1 VHYCSLENKHF
12 GQIYMQNIGAAR
24 GDKTLVM
31 SQKDFYLKTVK
42 AFGDD
47 ARRVK
52 AVLDAN
58 KLTQYKMDAEHGYI
72 QFAPAC
78 AGKLADLDM
87 ELAISYNVRE
97 MRGGEEFIR
106 ELRLD
111 YVKAKDFTEQD
122 L

>member
-1 VHYCSLENKHF
+1 
-12 GQIYMQNIGAAR
+12 
-24 GDKTLVM
+24 M

-47 ARRVK
+47 AKRAK
-52 AVLDAN
+52 AILDAN
-58 KLTQYKMDAEHGYI
+58 RLTQYRMDAEHGYI

-78 AGKLADLDM
+78 AAKLADTDM

-97 MRGGEEFIR
+97 MRGGEDVIR

-111 YVKAKDFTEQD
+111 YVKAKDFTAQD